1 MTVDGALYWFSSEA
15 IDDDYGLHW
24 NLTSMSLVACGEDY
38 LVDAA
43 TLECAPC
50 PWPFAHLGAATLTS
64 CDSCV
69 RGFYRS
75 GETCEACPEGA
86 VCEGGAAAPY
96 PKHEWWGGP
105 GYEFFECDR
114 GGCRGGPDFACRSGY
129 KGRLCDAMDAGSF
142 RIGDSQFACP
152 DGAGKRWLLM
162 LFFVGCVVLVWHVI
176 NNVICSEYDA
186 LDMLLLTIQQ
196 CAIVEQF
203 NVRWPASLS
212 YLTPLMN
219 VALFDVDL
227 VQPNCVVA
235 GWSFRH
241 GFYTQMLLPFV
252 YAQIFFLPVA
262 AKVARELRA
271 RGARGDLRT
280 EVRRLL
286 HHYHGACGEDFS
298 KAIAMFF
305 ATVDVCHTT
314 LSMKCI
320 EVWRCD
326 SRGGKR
332 ALPFRFECSA
342 RDRSRERIHASKRSE
357 R

>member
-38 LVDAA
+38 HVDAA
-43 TLECAPC
+43 TLECAAC

-75 GETCEACPEGA
+75 GEACEACPEGA
-86 VCEGGAAAPY
+86 VCEGGGAAPY

-219 VALFDVDL
+219 VALRGA
-227 VQPNCVVA
+227 A
-235 GWSFRH
+235 GR
-241 GFYTQMLLPFV
+241 
-252 YAQIFFLPVA
+252 
-262 AKVARELRA
+262 RA
-271 RGARGDLRT
+271 RPCAWACACLPGTSVTIFHRFSGQNISKIVSAAGRWRRPRLFTNASESPPWTARPAPASSRRTAAAASAGAS
-280 EVRRLL
+280 RR
-286 HHYHGACGEDFS
+286 S
-298 KAIAMFF
+298 
-305 ATVDVCHTT
+305 
-314 LSMKCI
+314 
-320 EVWRCD
+320 
-326 SRGGKR
+326 
-332 ALPFRFECSA
+332 
-342 RDRSRERIHASKRSE
+342 
-357 R
+357 